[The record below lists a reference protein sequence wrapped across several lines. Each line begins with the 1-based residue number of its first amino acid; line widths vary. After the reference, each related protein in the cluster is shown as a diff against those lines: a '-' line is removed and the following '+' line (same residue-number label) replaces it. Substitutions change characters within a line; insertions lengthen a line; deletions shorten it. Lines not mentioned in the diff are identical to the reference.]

1 MAEEYRIIGK
11 RGTLREF
18 GYAKT
23 VGSAVFTRD
32 VMLPGMLYAKSLRC
46 PYAHAKIVSMDTS
59 KAEAYPGVKGV
70 LRYDDTEIVE
80 TGHHDILQGEAWREG
95 APVGA
100 ILAADTIQIAE
111 EAVKLIDVEWEVL
124 PFYLDPEEA
133 VADGASILYPE
144 DWPDSNVYLPAWAAG
159 VPDSTARENPDLDAG
174 FAEADVIIEE
184 KLDYAKMYH
193 AGSESRSY
201 VFQWQGDQLHVWSN
215 SQTPNTQGPNAQGD
229 RLLIPRYIGIPSSNM
244 KVHQVF
250 NGGSFGGKISLEHS
264 FVACAILARKIGNFP
279 VNYFQSRSDEQGRE
293 DAGIVCNIKIGAKND
308 GTITAISLD
317 PALVDVGDDGREGEG
332 FIWLIVGGAK
342 PPDMLLH
349 DITCPNIKA
358 VNKVV
363 LTSKSGA
370 TSFRCEKNQA
380 MYLLSKTIQMVADKL
395 GIDPTDV
402 ALKNAW
408 TGTNS
413 LEEVI
418 RYGKEAIGWD
428 SKWHKPGERILE
440 NGKYHGM
447 GFTFAHMWNAGPC
460 EMGSMAISLDYDG
473 SAQLISNVPDI
484 GVSAHTTYCMIAAE
498 ELGMKVSSMRMELT
512 DTDCSYSLKTP
523 GGSVGLATNSPII
536 QNVARKMKAKL
547 LEKFSELFDVT
558 PEELDIVD
566 DVVFVKA
573 DPNNKKTL
581 AEIGLA
587 LGCEEFPITEAT
599 GAIQIGT
606 AQDEPFRCWQAH
618 FAEVEVDP
626 ETGKVEVTDV
636 ALVNDLGQM
645 IRPESC
651 EGQMY
656 GGYYMAWGRS
666 LSEEVIHDPT
676 TGVRLNDNLCDYKYS
691 LMKDSAIPTTL
702 AKEIVKDV
710 GPYGN
715 VGAGEPTSVAALAL
729 LNTAVCNAIG
739 INMPNSP
746 VLPGDILKAL
756 GKA

>member
-1 MAEEYRIIGK
+1 MSEYRIIGK
-11 RGTLREF
+11 RGTPREF

-32 VMLPGMLYAKSLRC
+32 VLLPGQIYAKSLRC
-46 PYAHAKIVSMDTS
+46 PYAHAKIKSLDTS
-59 KAEAYPGVKGV
+59 KAAGYPGVRGV
-70 LRYDDTEIVE
+70 LRYDDPEIIA

-95 APVGA
+95 APVGV
-100 ILAADTIQIAE
+100 ILAADTLQIAE
-111 EAVKLIDVEWEVL
+111 EAVKLVEVEWEEL
-124 PFYLDPEEA
+124 PFYMDPEA
-133 VADGASILYPE
+133 SVADGADILYPE
-144 DWPDSNVYLPAWAAG
+144 DWPDANIYAPPWATAI
-159 VPDSTARENPDLDAG
+159 PDSTARENPDLDAG

-193 AGSESRSY
+193 AGSESRAY
-201 VFQWQGDQLHVWSN
+201 IFQWQGDQLHVWSN

-264 FVACAILARKIGNFP
+264 FVACALLAKKIGNVP
-279 VNYFQSRSDEQGRE
+279 VSYLQNRSDEQGRE
-293 DAGIVCNIKIGAKND
+293 DAGVICNIKIGAKND
-308 GTITAISLD
+308 GTITAIHLN
-317 PALVDVGDDGREGEG
+317 PAIVDVGDDGREGEG
-332 FIWLIVGGAK
+332 FIWLIVAGAK

-358 VNKVV
+358 VNKIA

-380 MYLLSKTIQMVADKL
+380 MYILSKTIQLVASK
-395 GIDPTDV
+395 IKMDPTEV

-408 TGTNS
+408 VGTNS
-413 LEEVI
+413 LEEVVRI
-418 RYGKEAIGWD
+418 GKEAIGWD
-428 SKWHKPGERILE
+428 SKWHPDGTKTLA
-440 NGKYHGM
+440 NGKLHGM
-447 GFTFAHMWNAGPC
+447 GFTFAHMWNAGPA
-460 EMGSMAISLDYDG
+460 EMGSMSISLDYDG
-473 SAQLISNVPDI
+473 SAQLLSNVPDI

-498 ELGMKVSSMRMELT
+498 ELGMKVSSIRMELS
-512 DTDCSYSLKTP
+512 DTDCGFSLKTP

-536 QNVARKMKAKL
+536 KYVASRLKVKL
-547 LEKFSELFDVT
+547 LEKFSELFGVT
-558 PEELDIVD
+558 AEELDLVD
-566 DVVFVKA
+566 DVVFVKD
-573 DPNNKKTL
+573 DPSNKKTL
-581 AEIGLA
+581 AEIGAA

-599 GAIQIGT
+599 GAINIGT
-606 AQDEPFRCWQAH
+606 SQDEPFRCWQAH

-626 ETGKVEVTDV
+626 ETGKVEVTNV
-636 ALVNDLGQM
+636 VLVNDLGQM

-666 LSEEVIHDPT
+666 LSEDVIHDPT

-691 LMKDSAIPTTL
+691 LMCDSAIPTTL
-702 AKEIVKDV
+702 AEEIVKDV

-729 LNTAVCNAIG
+729 LNTAVCNAVG
-739 INMPNSP
+739 ANMPHSP
-746 VLPGDILKAL
+746 VLPADILEAL

>member
-1 MAEEYRIIGK
+1 MAEYRIIGK
-11 RGTLREF
+11 RGIPREF

-32 VMLPGMLYAKSLRC
+32 VLLPGQIYAKSLRC
-46 PYAHAKIVSMDTS
+46 PYAHAKIKSLDTS
-59 KAEAYPGVKGV
+59 KAEAYPGVRGV
-70 LRYDDTEIVE
+70 LRYDDPEITA
-80 TGHHDILQGEAWREG
+80 TGHDDILQGEAWREG
-95 APVGA
+95 APVGV
-100 ILAADTIQIAE
+100 ILAADTLQIAE
-111 EAVKLIDVEWEVL
+111 EAVQLIDVEWEEL
-124 PFYLDPEEA
+124 PFYMDPEAA
-133 VADGASILYPE
+133 VAEGANILYPE
-144 DWPDSNVYLPAWAAG
+144 DWPTSNIYAPPWAAG
-159 VPDSTARENPDLDAG
+159 IPDSTARENPDLDAG

-184 KLDYAKMYH
+184 KLNYAKMYH
-193 AGSESRSY
+193 AGSESRAY

-264 FVACAILARKIGNFP
+264 FVACSLLAKKIGNVP
-279 VNYFQSRSDEQGRE
+279 VSYLQNRSDEQGRE
-293 DAGIVCNIKIGAKND
+293 DAGVVCNIKIGAKND
-308 GTITAISLD
+308 GTITAIHLN
-317 PALVDVGDDGREGEG
+317 PAIVDVGDDGREGEG

-349 DITCPNIKA
+349 DLTCPNIKA
-358 VNKVV
+358 VSKVA

-380 MYLLSKTIQMVADKL
+380 MYILSKTIQLVASKL
-395 GIDPTDV
+395 KMDPTKV

-408 TGTNS
+408 VGTNS
-413 LEEVI
+413 LEEVVKA
-418 RYGKEAIGWD
+418 GKEAIGWD
-428 SKWHKPGERILE
+428 SKWHADGTKTLA
-440 NGKYHGM
+440 NGKLHGM

-460 EMGSMAISLDYDG
+460 EMGSMSISLDYDG
-473 SAQLISNVPDI
+473 TAQLLSNVPDI

-498 ELGMKVSSMRMELT
+498 ELGMKVSSIRMELN
-512 DTDCSYSLKTP
+512 DSDCGFSLKTP

-536 QNVARKMKAKL
+536 KHVASKMKVKL
-547 LEKFSELFDVT
+547 LETFSALFGVT
-558 PEELDIVD
+558 AEELDLVD

-573 DPNNKKTL
+573 DPSNKKTL
-581 AEIGLA
+581 AEIGMA
-587 LGCEEFPITEAT
+587 LGCEKFPITEAT
-599 GAIQIGT
+599 GAITLGT
-606 AQDEPFRCWQAH
+606 SQDEPFRCWQAH

-626 ETGKVEVTDV
+626 ETGKVDVTNV

-666 LSEEVIHDPT
+666 LSEDVIHDPT
-676 TGVRLNDNLCDYKYS
+676 TGVRLNDNLLDYKYS
-691 LMKDSAIPTTL
+691 LMRDSAFPTTL

-739 INMPNSP
+739 ANMPNSP